1 MSDSSTPSSPK
12 SDRSVDSD
20 AANRAGMKRW
30 LETWKH
36 AGPIL
41 EEERRARLR
50 AMSEDE
56 ANQTVR
62 WLLELWQPDWRGDD
76 GEGLILQQRVFARAR
91 RPASP

>member
-1 MSDSSTPSSPK
+1 MSDISTPSSKPG
-12 SDRSVDSD
+12 RSVGS
-20 AANRAGMKRW
+20 AAADRAGMKRW
-30 LETWKH
+30 LDTWKH

-41 EEERRARLR
+41 EDERWTRLR

-62 WLLELWQPDWRGDD
+62 WLLVLWQPDWRGDD

-91 RPASP
+91 RPDGS

>member
-1 MSDSSTPSSPK
+1 MSDISTPSSK
-12 SDRSVDSD
+12 SSRSVDS
-20 AANRAGMKRW
+20 AARADMKRW
-30 LETWKH
+30 LDTWKH
-36 AGPIL
+36 TGPIL
-41 EEERRARLR
+41 EDERWARLR

-91 RPASP
+91 RPAGP